1 MHWYMPV
8 SPTARLEILS
18 TEVPR
23 DGLLIEI
30 TPPALSSMLLWY
42 QVTVGAGIPDTLQVK
57 VCDCVTSFSKLSGGD
72 NVAPGAAARV
82 WREWKMMLEV
92 MVITPVR
99 SSVPTLDRDSGST

>member
-1 MHWYMPV
+1 M
-8 SPTARLEILS
+8 
-18 TEVPR
+18 
-23 DGLLIEI
+23 IEI
-30 TPPALSSMLLWY
+30 TPPALSSTLLWY

-72 NVAPGAAARV
+72 NVAPGAAV

>member
-8 SPTARLEILS
+8 WLSARREIVS

-42 QVTVGAGIPDTLQVK
+42 QVTVGAGIPDTLQVN

-72 NVAPGAAARV
+72 NVAPGAAV
-82 WREWKMMLEV
+82 WRERKIVLGM

-99 SSVPTLDRDSGST
+99 PSVLTLDRDGGLS

>member
-8 SPTARLEILS
+8 WLTARREILS

-30 TPPALSSMLLWY
+30 TPPALSSTLLWY
-42 QVTVGAGIPDTLQVK
+42 QVTVGAGIPDTLQVN

-72 NVAPGAAARV
+72 NVAPGAAV
-82 WREWKMMLEV
+82 WRERKMVLGM
-92 MVITPVR
+92 MVLTPVR
-99 SSVPTLDRDSGST
+99 SSVPTLDRDGSLT

>member
-1 MHWYMPV
+1 MPV
-8 SPTARLEILS
+8 WLSARREIVS

-57 VCDCVTSFSKLSGGD
+57 VCDCITSFSKLSLGD
-72 NVAPGAAARV
+72 NVAPGAAVR
-82 WREWKMMLEV
+82 RERKIVLGM

-99 SSVPTLDRDSGST
+99 PSVLTLDRDGGLT